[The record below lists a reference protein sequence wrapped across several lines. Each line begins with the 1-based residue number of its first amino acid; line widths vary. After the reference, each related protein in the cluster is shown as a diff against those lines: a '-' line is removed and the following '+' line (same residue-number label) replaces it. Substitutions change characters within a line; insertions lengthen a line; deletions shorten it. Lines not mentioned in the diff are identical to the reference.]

1 MPNLRELRS
10 RIRSIESTSRVT
22 KALQMIAAAKMKK
35 AQDKV
40 LEGRAYSEKLN
51 SIIANVYES
60 NPEVFLA
67 DSDSV
72 SEKSLILLVT
82 PDRGLCGALVSNIL
96 KEASKFIES
105 LKEDNYEIRVI
116 GKKGTSF
123 VSKLNNE
130 YESFK
135 VSDMPT
141 FDEVSPI
148 TGNISNDINS
158 NGFSK
163 VFILYT
169 EFISTAVQKP
179 KIKQLLPIEL
189 DMNDSE
195 RSNNE
200 FLYEPNLDKV
210 SKALIPRYV
219 ETSIFNSILD
229 SVASEHSARLVAMQ
243 NATDNANELKEDLT
257 LDLNKA
263 RQQQV
268 TSEILDIVGG
278 ALALEE

>member
-40 LEGRAYSEKLN
+40 LDGRAYSEKLN
-51 SIIANVYES
+51 AIIGNVYQS
-60 NPEVFLA
+60 NPEVF
-67 DSDSV
+67 SSI
-72 SEKSLILLVT
+72 SEDEKNKILVLLVT

-96 KEASKFIES
+96 KEASNFIES
-105 LKEDNYEIRVI
+105 INNDYEIRVI

-123 VSKLNNE
+123 ISKTVGN
-130 YESFK
+130 YESYK

-141 FDEVSPI
+141 FEEVSPI
-148 TGNISNDINS
+148 TSSISNDINLI
-158 NGFSK
+158 GFAK
-163 VFILYT
+163 VFIIYT
-169 EFISTAVQKP
+169 EFVSTAVQKP
-179 KIKQLLPIEL
+179 KIKQLLPVEIDFNE
-189 DMNDSE
+189 NE
-195 RSNNE
+195 KVNNE
-200 FLYEPNLDKV
+200 FLYEPSLDKV
-210 SKALIPRYV
+210 SEALIPRYV

-243 NATDNANELKEDLT
+243 NATDNANELKQDLT

>member
-10 RIRSIESTSRVT
+10 RIKSIESTSRVT

-40 LEGRAYSEKLN
+40 LDGRAYSEKLN
-51 SIIANVYES
+51 AIIGNVYQS
-60 NPEVFLA
+60 NPEIFSLN
-67 DSDSV
+67 
-72 SEKSLILLVT
+72 SEDGSNKNLVLLVT
-82 PDRGLCGALVSNIL
+82 PDRGLCGALVSNVL
-96 KEASKFIES
+96 KEASNFIDS
-105 LKEDNYEIRVI
+105 IDANYEIRVI

-123 VSKLNNE
+123 ISKIVDK

-141 FDEVSPI
+141 FEEVSPI
-148 TGNISNDINS
+148 TSSISNDINID
-158 NGFSK
+158 GFTK
-163 VFILYT
+163 VFIIYT
-169 EFISTAVQKP
+169 EFISTAVQRP
-179 KIKQLLPIEL
+179 KIKQLLPVEIDLNSNEKV
-189 DMNDSE
+189 
-195 RSNNE
+195 NNE
-200 FLYEPNLDKV
+200 FLYEPNIDKV
-210 SKALIPRYV
+210 SQALIPRYI

-243 NATDNANELKEDLT
+243 NATENANELKQDLT

>member
-10 RIRSIESTSRVT
+10 RIKSIESTSRVT

-40 LEGRAYSEKLN
+40 LDGRAYSEKLN
-51 SIIANVYES
+51 AIIGNVYQS
-60 NPEVFLA
+60 NPEVF
-67 DSDSV
+67 SSI
-72 SEKSLILLVT
+72 SEDEKNKILVLLVT

-96 KEASKFIES
+96 KEASNFIES
-105 LKEDNYEIRVI
+105 INNDYEIRVI

-123 VSKLNNE
+123 ISKTVDN
-130 YESFK
+130 YESYK

-141 FDEVSPI
+141 FEEVSPI
-148 TGNISNDINS
+148 TSSISNDINL
-158 NGFSK
+158 NGFAK
-163 VFILYT
+163 VFIIYT
-169 EFISTAVQKP
+169 EFVSTAVQKP
-179 KIKQLLPIEL
+179 KIKQLLPVEINFDE
-189 DMNDSE
+189 NE
-195 RSNNE
+195 KVNNE
-200 FLYEPNLDKV
+200 FLYEPSLDKV
-210 SKALIPRYV
+210 SEALIPRYV

-243 NATDNANELKEDLT
+243 NATDNANELKQDLT

>member
-10 RIRSIESTSRVT
+10 RIKSIESTSRVT

-40 LEGRAYSEKLN
+40 LDGRSYSEKLN
-51 SIIANVYES
+51 AIIGNVYQS
-60 NPEVFLA
+60 NPEIFSLN
-67 DSDSV
+67 
-72 SEKSLILLVT
+72 SEDGSNKNLVLLVT
-82 PDRGLCGALVSNIL
+82 PDRGLCGALVSNVL
-96 KEASKFIES
+96 KEASNFIDS
-105 LKEDNYEIRVI
+105 IDANYEIRVI

-123 VSKLNNE
+123 ISKIVDK

-141 FDEVSPI
+141 FEEVSPI
-148 TGNISNDINS
+148 TSSISNDINID
-158 NGFSK
+158 GFTK
-163 VFILYT
+163 VFIIYT
-169 EFISTAVQKP
+169 EFISTAVQRP
-179 KIKQLLPIEL
+179 KIKQLLPVEIDFNNNEKV
-189 DMNDSE
+189 
-195 RSNNE
+195 NNE
-200 FLYEPNLDKV
+200 FLYEPDIDKV
-210 SKALIPRYV
+210 SQALIPRYI

-243 NATDNANELKEDLT
+243 NATENANELKQDLT

>member
-40 LEGRAYSEKLN
+40 LDGRAYSEKLN
-51 SIIANVYES
+51 SIISNVYKS
-60 NPEVFLA
+60 NPEVFLTNSN
-67 DSDSV
+67 DV
-72 SEKSLILLVT
+72 KNLILLVT

-105 LKEDNYEIRVI
+105 IKDDYYEIRVI

-123 VSKLNNE
+123 VSKLGNE

-148 TGNISNDINS
+148 TGNISNDINL

-189 DMNDSE
+189 ELNDLDKVK
-195 RSNNE
+195 NE
-200 FLYEPNLDKV
+200 FLYEPNLHEV

-219 ETSIFNSILD
+219 ETSIYNSILD
-229 SVASEHSARLVAMQ
+229 SIASEHSARLVAMQ

-268 TSEILDIVGG
+268 TSEILDIIGG

>member
-40 LEGRAYSEKLN
+40 LDGRAYSEKLN
-51 SIIANVYES
+51 AIIGNVYQS
-60 NPEVFLA
+60 NPEVF
-67 DSDSV
+67 SSI
-72 SEKSLILLVT
+72 SEDEKNKILVLLVT

-96 KEASKFIES
+96 KEASNFIES
-105 LKEDNYEIRVI
+105 INNDYEIRVI

-123 VSKLNNE
+123 ISKTVDN
-130 YESFK
+130 YESYK

-141 FDEVSPI
+141 FEEVSPI
-148 TGNISNDINS
+148 TNSISNDINLI
-158 NGFSK
+158 GFAK
-163 VFILYT
+163 VFIIYT
-169 EFISTAVQKP
+169 EFVSTAIQKP
-179 KIKQLLPIEL
+179 MIKQLLPVEIDFNE
-189 DMNDSE
+189 NE
-195 RSNNE
+195 KVNNE
-200 FLYEPNLDKV
+200 FLYEPSLDKV
-210 SKALIPRYV
+210 SEALIPRYV

-243 NATDNANELKEDLT
+243 NATDNANELKQDLT

>member
-10 RIRSIESTSRVT
+10 RIKSIESTSRVT

-40 LEGRAYSEKLN
+40 LDGRSYSEKLN
-51 SIIANVYES
+51 AIIGNVYQS
-60 NPEVFLA
+60 NPEIFSLN
-67 DSDSV
+67 
-72 SEKSLILLVT
+72 SEDGSNKNLVLLVT
-82 PDRGLCGALVSNIL
+82 PDRGLCGALVSNVL
-96 KEASKFIES
+96 KEASNFIDS
-105 LKEDNYEIRVI
+105 IDANYEIRVI

-123 VSKLNNE
+123 ISKIVDK

-141 FDEVSPI
+141 FEEVSPI
-148 TGNISNDINS
+148 TSSISNDINIE
-158 NGFSK
+158 GFTK
-163 VFILYT
+163 VFIIYT

-179 KIKQLLPIEL
+179 KVKQLLPVEIDFNNNEKV
-189 DMNDSE
+189 
-195 RSNNE
+195 NNE
-200 FLYEPNLDKV
+200 FLYEPDIDKV
-210 SKALIPRYV
+210 SQALIPRYI

-243 NATDNANELKEDLT
+243 NATENANELKQDLT

>member
-40 LEGRAYSEKLN
+40 LDGRAYSEKLN
-51 SIIANVYES
+51 AIIGNVYQS
-60 NPEVFLA
+60 NPEVF
-67 DSDSV
+67 SSI
-72 SEKSLILLVT
+72 SEDEKNKILVLLVT

-96 KEASKFIES
+96 KEASNFIES
-105 LKEDNYEIRVI
+105 INNDYEIRVI

-123 VSKLNNE
+123 ISKTVDN
-130 YESFK
+130 YESYK
-135 VSDMPT
+135 ISDMPT
-141 FDEVSPI
+141 FEEVSPI
-148 TGNISNDINS
+148 TSSISNDINLI
-158 NGFSK
+158 GFAK
-163 VFILYT
+163 VFIIYT
-169 EFISTAVQKP
+169 EFVSTAVQKP
-179 KIKQLLPIEL
+179 MIKQLLPVEIDFNE
-189 DMNDSE
+189 NE
-195 RSNNE
+195 KVNNE
-200 FLYEPNLDKV
+200 FLYEPSLDKV
-210 SKALIPRYV
+210 SEALIPRYV

-243 NATDNANELKEDLT
+243 NATDNANELKQDLT

>member
-60 NPEVFLA
+60 NPEVFLT
-67 DSDSV
+67 DTESV

-105 LKEDNYEIRVI
+105 MKADNYEIRVI

-141 FDEVSPI
+141 FEEVSPI

-189 DMNDSE
+189 DINDSE

-200 FLYEPNLDKV
+200 FLYEPNLGKV

-268 TSEILDIVGG
+268 TSEILDIIGG
-278 ALALEE
+278 ALALED

>member
-40 LEGRAYSEKLN
+40 LDGRAYSEKLN
-51 SIIANVYES
+51 AIIGNVYQS
-60 NPEVFLA
+60 NPEVF
-67 DSDSV
+67 SSI
-72 SEKSLILLVT
+72 SEDEKNKILVLLVT

-96 KEASKFIES
+96 KEASNFIES
-105 LKEDNYEIRVI
+105 INNDYEIRVI

-123 VSKLNNE
+123 ISKTVDN
-130 YESFK
+130 YESYK

-141 FDEVSPI
+141 FEEVSPI
-148 TGNISNDINS
+148 TSSISNEINLI
-158 NGFSK
+158 GFAK
-163 VFILYT
+163 VFIIYT
-169 EFISTAVQKP
+169 EFVSTAVQKP
-179 KIKQLLPIEL
+179 KIKQLLPVEIDFNE
-189 DMNDSE
+189 NE
-195 RSNNE
+195 KVNNE
-200 FLYEPNLDKV
+200 FLYEPSLDKV
-210 SKALIPRYV
+210 SEALIPRYV

-243 NATDNANELKEDLT
+243 NATDNANELKQDLT

>member
-40 LEGRAYSEKLN
+40 LDGRAYSEKLN
-51 SIIANVYES
+51 AIIGNVYQS
-60 NPEVFLA
+60 NPEVF
-67 DSDSV
+67 SSI
-72 SEKSLILLVT
+72 SEDEKNKILVLLVT

-96 KEASKFIES
+96 KEASNFIES
-105 LKEDNYEIRVI
+105 INNDYEIRVI

-123 VSKLNNE
+123 ISKTVDN
-130 YESFK
+130 YESYK

-141 FDEVSPI
+141 FEEVSPI
-148 TGNISNDINS
+148 TSSISNDINLI
-158 NGFSK
+158 GFAK
-163 VFILYT
+163 VFIIYT
-169 EFISTAVQKP
+169 EFVSTAVQKP
-179 KIKQLLPIEL
+179 KIKQLLPVEIAFNE
-189 DMNDSE
+189 NE
-195 RSNNE
+195 KVNNE
-200 FLYEPNLDKV
+200 FLYEPSLDKV
-210 SKALIPRYV
+210 SEALIPRYV

-243 NATDNANELKEDLT
+243 NATDNANELKQDLT

>member
-60 NPEVFLA
+60 NPEVFLT
-67 DSDSV
+67 DTESV

-105 LKEDNYEIRVI
+105 MKADNYEIRVI

-135 VSDMPT
+135 VSD
-141 FDEVSPI
+141 
-148 TGNISNDINS
+148 
-158 NGFSK
+158 
-163 VFILYT
+163 
-169 EFISTAVQKP
+169 
-179 KIKQLLPIEL
+179 
-189 DMNDSE
+189 
-195 RSNNE
+195 
-200 FLYEPNLDKV
+200 NLGKV

-268 TSEILDIVGG
+268 TSEILDIIGG
-278 ALALEE
+278 ALALED

>member
-40 LEGRAYSEKLN
+40 LDGRAYSEKLN
-51 SIIANVYES
+51 AIIGNVYQS
-60 NPEVFLA
+60 NPEVFSSIPE
-67 DSDSV
+67 D
-72 SEKSLILLVT
+72 EKNKILVLLVT

-96 KEASKFIES
+96 KETSKFIES
-105 LKEDNYEIRVI
+105 INNDYEIRVI

-123 VSKLNNE
+123 ISKTVDN
-130 YESFK
+130 YESYK

-141 FDEVSPI
+141 FEEVSPI
-148 TGNISNDINS
+148 TNSISNDINLT
-158 NGFSK
+158 GFAK
-163 VFILYT
+163 VFIIYT
-169 EFISTAVQKP
+169 EFVSTAVQKP
-179 KIKQLLPIEL
+179 KIKQLLPVEIDLNE
-189 DMNDSE
+189 NE
-195 RSNNE
+195 KVNNE
-200 FLYEPNLDKV
+200 FLYEPSLNKV
-210 SKALIPRYV
+210 SEALIPRYI

-243 NATDNANELKEDLT
+243 NATDNANELKQDLT

>member
-10 RIRSIESTSRVT
+10 RIKSIESTSRVT

-40 LEGRAYSEKLN
+40 LDGRSYSEKLN
-51 SIIANVYES
+51 AIIGNVYQS
-60 NPEVFLA
+60 NPEIFSLN
-67 DSDSV
+67 
-72 SEKSLILLVT
+72 SEDGSNKNLLLLVT
-82 PDRGLCGALVSNIL
+82 PDRGLCGALVSNVL
-96 KEASKFIES
+96 KETSNFIDS
-105 LKEDNYEIRVI
+105 IDADYEIRVI

-123 VSKLNNE
+123 ISKIVDK

-141 FDEVSPI
+141 FEEVSPI
-148 TGNISNDINS
+148 TSSISNDINIE
-158 NGFSK
+158 GFTK
-163 VFILYT
+163 VFIIYT

-179 KIKQLLPIEL
+179 KVKQLLPVEIDFNNNEKV
-189 DMNDSE
+189 
-195 RSNNE
+195 NNE
-200 FLYEPNLDKV
+200 FLYEPDIDKV
-210 SKALIPRYV
+210 SQALIPRYI

-243 NATDNANELKEDLT
+243 NATENANELKQDLT

>member
-10 RIRSIESTSRVT
+10 RIKSIESTSRVT

-40 LEGRAYSEKLN
+40 LDGRSYSEKLN
-51 SIIANVYES
+51 AIIGNVYQS
-60 NPEVFLA
+60 NPEIFSL
-67 DSDSV
+67 S
-72 SEKSLILLVT
+72 SEDGSNKNLVLLVT
-82 PDRGLCGALVSNIL
+82 PDRGLCGALVSNVL
-96 KEASKFIES
+96 KEASKFIDS
-105 LKEDNYEIRVI
+105 IDTDYEIRVI

-123 VSKLNNE
+123 ISKIVDK

-141 FDEVSPI
+141 FEEVSPI
-148 TGNISNDINS
+148 TSSISNDINID
-158 NGFSK
+158 GFTK
-163 VFILYT
+163 VFIIYT

-179 KIKQLLPIEL
+179 KIKQLLPVEIDFNNNEKV
-189 DMNDSE
+189 
-195 RSNNE
+195 NNE
-200 FLYEPNLDKV
+200 FLYEPNIDKV
-210 SKALIPRYV
+210 SQALIPRYI

-243 NATDNANELKEDLT
+243 NATENANELKQDLT

>member
-10 RIRSIESTSRVT
+10 RIKSIESTSRVT

-40 LEGRAYSEKLN
+40 LDGRSYSEKLN
-51 SIIANVYES
+51 SIIGNVYQS
-60 NPEVFLA
+60 NPEIFSL
-67 DSDSV
+67 S
-72 SEKSLILLVT
+72 SEDGSNKNLVLLVT
-82 PDRGLCGALVSNIL
+82 PDRGLCGALVSNVL
-96 KEASKFIES
+96 KEASKFIDS
-105 LKEDNYEIRVI
+105 IDTDYEIRVI

-123 VSKLNNE
+123 ISKIVDK

-141 FDEVSPI
+141 FEEVSPI
-148 TGNISNDINS
+148 TSSISNDIDID
-158 NGFSK
+158 GFTK
-163 VFILYT
+163 VFIIYT

-179 KIKQLLPIEL
+179 KIKQLLPVEIDFNNNEKV
-189 DMNDSE
+189 
-195 RSNNE
+195 NNE
-200 FLYEPNLDKV
+200 FLYEPDIDKV
-210 SKALIPRYV
+210 SQALIPRYI

-243 NATDNANELKEDLT
+243 NATENANELKQDLT

>member
-1 MPNLRELRS
+1 
-10 RIRSIESTSRVT
+10 
-22 KALQMIAAAKMKK
+22 MIAAAKMKK

-40 LEGRAYSEKLN
+40 LDGRAYSKKLN
-51 SIIANVYES
+51 SIIGNVYKS
-60 NPEVFLA
+60 NPEVFAA
-67 DSDSV
+67 DSND
-72 SEKSLILLVT
+72 EKNLVLLVT

-105 LKEDNYEIRVI
+105 IKEDYYEIRVI

-148 TGNISNDINS
+148 TGNISKDINI

-189 DMNDSE
+189 ELNNSE
-195 RSNNE
+195 KANNE
-200 FLYEPNLDKV
+200 FLYEPGLDEV

-268 TSEILDIVGG
+268 TSEILDIIGG
-278 ALALEE
+278 ALALED

>member
-10 RIRSIESTSRVT
+10 RIKSIESTSRVT

-40 LEGRAYSEKLN
+40 LDGRSYSEKLN
-51 SIIANVYES
+51 AIIGNVYQS
-60 NPEVFLA
+60 NPEIFSLN
-67 DSDSV
+67 
-72 SEKSLILLVT
+72 SEDGSNKNLVLLVT
-82 PDRGLCGALVSNIL
+82 PDRGLCGALVSNVL
-96 KEASKFIES
+96 KETSDFIDS
-105 LKEDNYEIRVI
+105 IDADYEIRVI

-123 VSKLNNE
+123 ISKIVDK

-141 FDEVSPI
+141 FEEVSPI
-148 TGNISNDINS
+148 TSSISNDINID
-158 NGFSK
+158 GFTK
-163 VFILYT
+163 VFIIYT

-179 KIKQLLPIEL
+179 KVKQLLPVEIDFNNNEKV
-189 DMNDSE
+189 
-195 RSNNE
+195 NNE
-200 FLYEPNLDKV
+200 FLYEPDIDKV
-210 SKALIPRYV
+210 SQALIPRYI

-243 NATDNANELKEDLT
+243 NATENANELKQDLT

>member
-10 RIRSIESTSRVT
+10 RIKSIESTSRVT

-40 LEGRAYSEKLN
+40 LDGRSYSEKLN
-51 SIIANVYES
+51 AIIGNVYQS
-60 NPEVFLA
+60 NPEIFSLN
-67 DSDSV
+67 
-72 SEKSLILLVT
+72 SEDGSNKNLVLLVT
-82 PDRGLCGALVSNIL
+82 PDRGLCGALVSNVL
-96 KEASKFIES
+96 KETSKFIDS
-105 LKEDNYEIRVI
+105 IDADYEIRVI

-123 VSKLNNE
+123 ISKIVDK

-141 FDEVSPI
+141 FEEVSPI
-148 TGNISNDINS
+148 TSSISNDIDID
-158 NGFSK
+158 GFTK
-163 VFILYT
+163 VFIIYT

-179 KIKQLLPIEL
+179 KIKQLLPVEIDFNNNEKV
-189 DMNDSE
+189 
-195 RSNNE
+195 NNE
-200 FLYEPNLDKV
+200 FLYEPDIDKV
-210 SKALIPRYV
+210 SQALIPRYI

-243 NATDNANELKEDLT
+243 NATENANELKQDLT

>member
-51 SIIANVYES
+51 SIISNVYQS
-60 NPEVFLA
+60 NPEVFLT
-67 DSDSV
+67 DSETV
-72 SEKSLILLVT
+72 TEKSLVLLVT

-105 LKEDNYEIRVI
+105 LKEDYYEIRVI

-141 FDEVSPI
+141 FEEVSPI
-148 TGNISNDINS
+148 TGNISKDINT

-179 KIKQLLPIEL
+179 KINQLLPIEL
-189 DMNDSE
+189 DLNNSE
-195 RSNNE
+195 KSNSE

>member
-40 LEGRAYSEKLN
+40 LDGRAYSEKLN
-51 SIIANVYES
+51 AIIGNVYQS
-60 NPEVFLA
+60 NPEVF
-67 DSDSV
+67 SSI
-72 SEKSLILLVT
+72 SEDEKNKILVLLVT

-105 LKEDNYEIRVI
+105 IDDDYEVRVI

-123 VSKLNNE
+123 ISKTVDN
-130 YESFK
+130 YESYK

-141 FDEVSPI
+141 FEEVSPI
-148 TGNISNDINS
+148 TNSISNDINLT
-158 NGFSK
+158 GFAE
-163 VFILYT
+163 VFIIYT
-169 EFISTAVQKP
+169 EFVSTAVQKP
-179 KIKQLLPIEL
+179 KIKQLLPVEIDLNE
-189 DMNDSE
+189 NE
-195 RSNNE
+195 KVNNE
-200 FLYEPNLDKV
+200 FLYEPSLNKV
-210 SKALIPRYV
+210 SEALIPRYI

-243 NATDNANELKEDLT
+243 NATDNANELKQDLT

>member
-10 RIRSIESTSRVT
+10 RIKSIESTSRVT

-40 LEGRAYSEKLN
+40 LDGRSYSEKLN
-51 SIIANVYES
+51 AIIGNVYQS
-60 NPEVFLA
+60 NPEIFSLN
-67 DSDSV
+67 
-72 SEKSLILLVT
+72 SEDGSNKNLVLLVT
-82 PDRGLCGALVSNIL
+82 PDRGLCGALVSNVL
-96 KEASKFIES
+96 KETSNFIDS
-105 LKEDNYEIRVI
+105 IDADYEIRVI

-123 VSKLNNE
+123 ISKIVDK

-141 FDEVSPI
+141 FEEVSPI
-148 TGNISNDINS
+148 TSSISNDINIE
-158 NGFSK
+158 GFTK
-163 VFILYT
+163 VFIIYT

-179 KIKQLLPIEL
+179 KVKQLLPVEIDFNNNEKV
-189 DMNDSE
+189 
-195 RSNNE
+195 NNE
-200 FLYEPNLDKV
+200 FLYEPDLDKV
-210 SKALIPRYV
+210 SQALIPRYI

-243 NATDNANELKEDLT
+243 NATENANELKQDLT

>member
-10 RIRSIESTSRVT
+10 RIKSIESTSRVT

-40 LEGRAYSEKLN
+40 LDGRSYSEKLN
-51 SIIANVYES
+51 AIIGNVYQS
-60 NPEVFLA
+60 NPEIFSLN
-67 DSDSV
+67 
-72 SEKSLILLVT
+72 SEDGSNKNLVLLVT
-82 PDRGLCGALVSNIL
+82 PDRGLCGALVSNVL
-96 KEASKFIES
+96 KEASNFIDS
-105 LKEDNYEIRVI
+105 IDANYEIRVI

-123 VSKLNNE
+123 ISKIVDK

-141 FDEVSPI
+141 FEEVSPI
-148 TGNISNDINS
+148 TSSISNDINIE
-158 NGFSK
+158 GFTK
-163 VFILYT
+163 VFIIYT
-169 EFISTAVQKP
+169 EFISTAVQRP
-179 KIKQLLPIEL
+179 KIKQLLPVEIDLNSNEKV
-189 DMNDSE
+189 
-195 RSNNE
+195 NNE
-200 FLYEPNLDKV
+200 FLYEPNIDKV
-210 SKALIPRYV
+210 SQALIPRYI

-243 NATDNANELKEDLT
+243 NATENANELKQDLT

>member
-40 LEGRAYSEKLN
+40 LDGRAYSEKLN
-51 SIIANVYES
+51 AIIGNVYQS
-60 NPEVFLA
+60 NPEVF
-67 DSDSV
+67 SSI
-72 SEKSLILLVT
+72 SEDEKNKILVLLVT

-96 KEASKFIES
+96 KEASNFIES
-105 LKEDNYEIRVI
+105 INNDYEIRVI

-123 VSKLNNE
+123 ISKTVDN
-130 YESFK
+130 YESYK

-141 FDEVSPI
+141 FEEVSPI
-148 TGNISNDINS
+148 TSSISNDINLI
-158 NGFSK
+158 GFAK
-163 VFILYT
+163 VCIIYT
-169 EFISTAVQKP
+169 EFVSTAVQKP
-179 KIKQLLPIEL
+179 MIKQLLPVEIDFNE
-189 DMNDSE
+189 NE
-195 RSNNE
+195 KVNNE
-200 FLYEPNLDKV
+200 FLYEPSLDKV
-210 SKALIPRYV
+210 SEALIPRYV

-243 NATDNANELKEDLT
+243 NATDNANELKQDLT

>member
-60 NPEVFLA
+60 NPEVFLTE
-67 DSDSV
+67 SESV

-141 FDEVSPI
+141 FEEVSPI
-148 TGNISNDINS
+148 TGNISKDINS
-158 NGFSK
+158 DGFSK

>member
-10 RIRSIESTSRVT
+10 RIKSIESTSRVT

-40 LEGRAYSEKLN
+40 LDGRSYSEKLN
-51 SIIANVYES
+51 AIIGNVYQS
-60 NPEVFLA
+60 NPEIFSLN
-67 DSDSV
+67 
-72 SEKSLILLVT
+72 SEDGSNKNLVLLVT
-82 PDRGLCGALVSNIL
+82 PDRGLCGALVSNVL
-96 KEASKFIES
+96 KETSNFIDS
-105 LKEDNYEIRVI
+105 IDADYEIRVI

-123 VSKLNNE
+123 ISKIVDK

-141 FDEVSPI
+141 FEEVSPI
-148 TGNISNDINS
+148 TSSISNEINRD
-158 NGFSK
+158 GFKK
-163 VFILYT
+163 VFIIYT

-179 KIKQLLPIEL
+179 KVKQLLPVEIDFNNNEKV
-189 DMNDSE
+189 
-195 RSNNE
+195 NNE
-200 FLYEPNLDKV
+200 FLYEPDIDKV
-210 SKALIPRYV
+210 SKALIPRYI

-243 NATDNANELKEDLT
+243 NATENANELKQDLT

>member
-10 RIRSIESTSRVT
+10 RIKSIESTSRVT

-40 LEGRAYSEKLN
+40 LDGRSYSEKLN
-51 SIIANVYES
+51 AIIGNVYQS
-60 NPEVFLA
+60 NPEIFSLN
-67 DSDSV
+67 
-72 SEKSLILLVT
+72 SEDGSNKNLVLLVT
-82 PDRGLCGALVSNIL
+82 PDRGLCGALVSNVL
-96 KEASKFIES
+96 KETSNFIDS
-105 LKEDNYEIRVI
+105 IDADYEIRVI

-123 VSKLNNE
+123 ISKIVDK

-141 FDEVSPI
+141 FEEVSPI
-148 TGNISNDINS
+148 TSSISNDINID
-158 NGFSK
+158 GFTK
-163 VFILYT
+163 VFIIYT

-179 KIKQLLPIEL
+179 KIKQLLPVEIDFNNNEKI
-189 DMNDSE
+189 
-195 RSNNE
+195 NNE
-200 FLYEPNLDKV
+200 FLYEPDIDKV
-210 SKALIPRYV
+210 SQALIPRYI

-243 NATDNANELKEDLT
+243 NATENANELKQDLT

>member
-10 RIRSIESTSRVT
+10 RIKSIESTSRVT

-40 LEGRAYSEKLN
+40 LDGRSYSEKLN
-51 SIIANVYES
+51 AIIGNVYQS
-60 NPEVFLA
+60 NPEIFSLN
-67 DSDSV
+67 
-72 SEKSLILLVT
+72 SEDGSNKNLVLLVT
-82 PDRGLCGALVSNIL
+82 PDRGLCGALVSNVL
-96 KEASKFIES
+96 KEASKFIDS
-105 LKEDNYEIRVI
+105 IDADYEIRVI

-123 VSKLNNE
+123 ISKIVDK

-141 FDEVSPI
+141 FEEVSPI
-148 TGNISNDINS
+148 TSSISNDIDID
-158 NGFSK
+158 GFTK
-163 VFILYT
+163 VFIIYT

-179 KIKQLLPIEL
+179 KIKQLLPVEIDFNNNEKI
-189 DMNDSE
+189 
-195 RSNNE
+195 NNE
-200 FLYEPNLDKV
+200 FLYEPDIDKV
-210 SKALIPRYV
+210 SQALIPRYI

-243 NATDNANELKEDLT
+243 NATENANELKQDLT

>member
-10 RIRSIESTSRVT
+10 RIKSIESTSRVT

-40 LEGRAYSEKLN
+40 LDGRSYSEKLN
-51 SIIANVYES
+51 AIIGNVYQS
-60 NPEVFLA
+60 NPEIFSLN
-67 DSDSV
+67 
-72 SEKSLILLVT
+72 SEDGSNKNLVLLVT
-82 PDRGLCGALVSNIL
+82 PDRGLCGALVSNVL
-96 KEASKFIES
+96 KEASNFIDS
-105 LKEDNYEIRVI
+105 IDANYEIRVI

-123 VSKLNNE
+123 ISKIVDK

-141 FDEVSPI
+141 FEEVSPI
-148 TGNISNDINS
+148 TSSISNDINID
-158 NGFSK
+158 GFTK
-163 VFILYT
+163 VFIIYT
-169 EFISTAVQKP
+169 EFISTAVQRP
-179 KIKQLLPIEL
+179 KIKQLLPVEIDLNSNEKV
-189 DMNDSE
+189 
-195 RSNNE
+195 NNE
-200 FLYEPNLDKV
+200 FLYEPDLDKV
-210 SKALIPRYV
+210 SQALIPRYI

-243 NATDNANELKEDLT
+243 NATENANELKQDLT

>member
-40 LEGRAYSEKLN
+40 LDGRAYSKKLN
-51 SIIANVYES
+51 SIISNVYKS
-60 NPEVFLA
+60 NHEVFAA
-67 DSDSV
+67 DSNDENNLV
-72 SEKSLILLVT
+72 LLVT

-105 LKEDNYEIRVI
+105 IKEDYYEIRVI

-148 TGNISNDINS
+148 TGNISKDINI

-189 DMNDSE
+189 ELNNSE
-195 RSNNE
+195 KANNE
-200 FLYEPNLDKV
+200 FLYEPGLDEV

-268 TSEILDIVGG
+268 TSEILDIIGG
-278 ALALEE
+278 ALALED

>member
-40 LEGRAYSEKLN
+40 LDGRAYSKKLN
-51 SIIANVYES
+51 SIISNVYKS
-60 NPEVFLA
+60 NPEVFAA
-67 DSDSV
+67 DSND
-72 SEKSLILLVT
+72 EKNLVLLVT

-105 LKEDNYEIRVI
+105 IKEDYYEIRVI

-123 VSKLNNE
+123 VSKLNNK

-148 TGNISNDINS
+148 TGNISKDINI

-189 DMNDSE
+189 ELNNSE
-195 RSNNE
+195 KANNE
-200 FLYEPNLDKV
+200 FLYEPGLDEV

-268 TSEILDIVGG
+268 TSEILDIIGG
-278 ALALEE
+278 ALALED

>member
-40 LEGRAYSEKLN
+40 LDGRAYSKKLN
-51 SIIANVYES
+51 SIISNVYKS
-60 NPEVFLA
+60 NPEVFAA
-67 DSDSV
+67 DSKD
-72 SEKSLILLVT
+72 EKNLVLLVT

-105 LKEDNYEIRVI
+105 IKEDYYEIRVI

-148 TGNISNDINS
+148 TGNISKDINI

-189 DMNDSE
+189 ELNNSE
-195 RSNNE
+195 KANNE
-200 FLYEPNLDKV
+200 FLYEPGLDEV

-268 TSEILDIVGG
+268 TSEILDIIGG
-278 ALALEE
+278 ALALED

>member
-10 RIRSIESTSRVT
+10 RIKSIESTSRVT

-60 NPEVFLA
+60 NPEVFLTE
-67 DSDSV
+67 SESV

-123 VSKLNNE
+123 VSKFNNE

-141 FDEVSPI
+141 FEEVSPI
-148 TGNISNDINS
+148 TGNISKDINS
-158 NGFSK
+158 DGFSK

>member
-10 RIRSIESTSRVT
+10 RIKSIESTSRVT

-40 LEGRAYSEKLN
+40 LDGRSYSEKLN
-51 SIIANVYES
+51 SIIGNVYQS
-60 NPEVFLA
+60 NPEIFSL
-67 DSDSV
+67 S
-72 SEKSLILLVT
+72 SEDGSNKNLVLLVT
-82 PDRGLCGALVSNIL
+82 PDRGLCGALVSNVL
-96 KEASKFIES
+96 KEASKFIDS
-105 LKEDNYEIRVI
+105 IDTDYEIRVI

-123 VSKLNNE
+123 ISKIVDK

-141 FDEVSPI
+141 FEEVSPI
-148 TGNISNDINS
+148 TSSISNDINID
-158 NGFSK
+158 GFTK
-163 VFILYT
+163 VFIIYT
-169 EFISTAVQKP
+169 EFISTAVQRP
-179 KIKQLLPIEL
+179 KIKQLLPVEIDLNSNEKV
-189 DMNDSE
+189 
-195 RSNNE
+195 NNE
-200 FLYEPNLDKV
+200 FLYEPNIDKV
-210 SKALIPRYV
+210 SQALIPRYI

-243 NATDNANELKEDLT
+243 NATENANELKQDLT

-263 RQQQV
+263 RHQQV